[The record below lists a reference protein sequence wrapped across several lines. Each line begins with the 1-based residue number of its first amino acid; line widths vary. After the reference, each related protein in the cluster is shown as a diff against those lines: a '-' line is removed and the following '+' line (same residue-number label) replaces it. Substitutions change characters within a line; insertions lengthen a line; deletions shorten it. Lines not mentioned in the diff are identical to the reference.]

1 MIIKILGPGCPKC
14 KELEKRVHEMVK
26 ETGVDARVEHV
37 NDIKKIMEYP
47 ILTTPGLVIDEK
59 LVFSGRVATRDEIK
73 KFITEA
79 QIKK

>member
-26 ETGVDARVEHV
+26 ETGVDAAVEHV
-37 NDIKKIMEYP
+37 TEVKKIMEYP